1 MSKRL
6 YQYARV
12 LLVCLMVFGLMPMG
26 QARAA
31 EVTTF
36 MSRATVEPGAV
47 AAGESAVAT
56 AAVTSP
62 NTQTVIVDVEVF
74 DWIGRRV
81 HQQFYRDQSFV
92 AGETKTYDVPF
103 TLPVDALL
111 GDYSVRVLV
120 FSANMG
126 SLYHWNGNAGQF
138 RVTEPVGPLYLSTA
152 VTSTATA
159 VAGETVTVTSTVRSA
174 PARNMLVDIE
184 VFDSVGRRVHQQM
197 QDNQSFAAGE
207 TKDYSTTFTLPLD
220 ALEGTYT
227 VKVGL
232 FGAGMTTMLDWNDN
246 AAQFTVIDRDLY
258 TATATVSA
266 EKIMAGETIT
276 AAAEVTS
283 LVDREMNVVVGMYD
297 PYGRKVQEQ
306 VFENEMVAAGATR
319 QFPITWTSHEDESP
333 KGNYQVRISMHATD
347 RAHMY
352 LANNE
357 AATFYVDRIDP
368 YVASAVVTPAV
379 IRPGE
384 TVQVVASVRA
394 KETVD
399 ALIDIEIYDERN
411 HRVLQ
416 EVFDNQHLEAM
427 TPGEWT
433 VTWTPTA
440 GVQGGEY
447 TVKIGVFNPGWGIL
461 YFWQDIAATFTV
473 DSPVEYSAEV
483 TLSANTVQAGST
495 IDITTTYASEG
506 DVDVLLYA
514 EVENPSGA
522 RVYYEFIDNQHLA
535 PGQPV
540 TFPMTWAVPKSA
552 VSGTYKV
559 RLGVFNP
566 GWGIVYWW
574 ENNGAQFVVE
584 GGVVKPD
591 EPLPPPPQDPRLP
604 DHLGIGLAAYPSANG
619 LSGWMP
625 ESGVPWD
632 YAYQYLAGG
641 VNTGGGWSTWNP
653 NGTFASNYAKTAGE
667 QGVIPV
673 FTYYQMLHSYG
684 DCDYCEEPRRD
695 LANLNNP
702 QVMSQYFQDFI
713 LLLKR
718 LSAQTYDGVEGYGG
732 TAIIHV
738 EPDLSGY
745 AQHAVMRADRCFGFC
760 TGVGHDPSLLRAA
773 VASSGLE
780 EVADFPNTWQGFN
793 WALLHLRDLYA
804 PNVLLGFHVSGWG
817 TMQDVGG
824 STDPYMNAWAIG
836 EEIGAFAGASGV
848 TESPE
853 GVSTYDLIF
862 NDVSDRDA
870 GFYKYVLGRQ
880 NAFWDKTNQTFPNFH
895 RWEEFLSGVV
905 QTVQKPAMI
914 WQIPL
919 GNQYFATMNNTHRH
933 YQDNRAEYFFN
944 RIEELANVGIVGLL
958 FGSGD
963 NNNTTPYDSNGD
975 GVFNAAPFCTT
986 DGTSEGEVCNTNQSQ
1001 YPDDDGGYL
1010 RMRAGEYY
1018 QDPYILRQE

>member
-1 MSKRL
+1 M
-6 YQYARV
+6 
-12 LLVCLMVFGLMPMG
+12 VCLLLLGLLPAG

-31 EVTTF
+31 EAPTYA
-36 MSRATVEPGAV
+36 SRATIEPGSV
-47 AAGESAVAT
+47 AAGESVDI
-56 AAVTSP
+56 AAEVTSQVT
-62 NTQTVIVDVEVF
+62 NTMIVWVDVF
-74 DWIGRRV
+74 DWIGRQV
-81 HQQFYRDQSFV
+81 HHTEHKGQSFA
-92 AGETKTYDVPF
+92 AGETKTYDVAYTPA
-103 TLPVDALL
+103 LDALK
-111 GDYSVRVLV
+111 GDYTVRVLL
-120 FSANMG
+120 FSETMG
-126 SLYHWNGNAGQF
+126 ALYHWNGEAGKF
-138 RVTEPVGPLYLSTA
+138 RVTEPVGPLHLSTA
-152 VTSTATA
+152 AVSTNTA
-159 VAGETVTVTSTVRSA
+159 VAGDTVTVTATVKSA
-174 PARNMLVDIE
+174 VAKTMLVDVE
-184 VFDSVGRRVHQQM
+184 VYDSVGRRVHQEM
-197 QDNQSFAAGE
+197 MDNQVFEAGE
-207 TKDYSTTFTLPLD
+207 TKDYSTAFTLPLD
-220 ALEGTYT
+220 ALKGTYT

-232 FGAGMTTMLDWNDN
+232 FGAGMSTMLDWNN
-246 AAQFTVIDRDLY
+246 SAAQFTVTDRNLY

-266 EKIMAGETIT
+266 AKILAGETVT
-276 AAAEVTS
+276 ATAEVSS
-283 LVDREMNVVVGMYD
+283 LVDREMNVVVGLYD
-297 PYGRKVQEQ
+297 PYGQQVQERR
-306 VFENEMVAAGATR
+306 FDGEMVLAGVPR
-319 QFPITWTSHEDESP
+319 QFPVTWASHEDDSP
-333 KGNYQVRISMHATD
+333 KGDYQVRISLHATD

-368 YVASAVVTPAV
+368 YVASATVAPAV

-427 TPGEWT
+427 TPQEWS
-433 VTWTPTA
+433 VSWTPTA

-473 DSPVEYSAEV
+473 DSPVEYSADV
-483 TLSANTVQAGST
+483 TVSAGTVQAGET
-495 IDITTTYASEG
+495 IDIAATFASEG
-506 DVDVLLYA
+506 AVDVLLYA
-514 EVENPSGA
+514 EVRNPSGA
-522 RVYYEFIDNQHLA
+522 RVYYDFIDNQHLA

-540 TFPMTWAVPKSA
+540 TFPTTWAVPRSA
-552 VSGTYKV
+552 ASGTYKV

-566 GWGIVYWW
+566 GWGILYWW
-574 ENNGAQFVVE
+574 ENDGAEFVVE
-584 GGVVKPD
+584 GGAEKPD

-604 DHLGIGLAAYPSANG
+604 AHLGIGLAAYPSQNG
-619 LSGWMP
+619 LTGWMP

-641 VNTGGGWSTWNP
+641 VNTGGGWAHWNR
-653 NGTFASNYAKTAGE
+653 NGTFASNYAKLAGE
-667 QGVIPV
+667 QGAIPV

-702 QVMSQYFQDFI
+702 QVMEQYFQDFI

-718 LSAQTYDGVEGYGG
+718 LSAETYDGVEGYGG

-745 AQHAVMRADRCFGFC
+745 AQHAVMRADRCFGYC
-760 TGVGHDPSLLRAA
+760 DGVGHDPSLLRAA
-773 VASSGLE
+773 VANSGVP

-848 TESPE
+848 TDSPE

-862 NDVSDRDA
+862 NDVADRDA

-880 NAFWDKTNQTFPNFH
+880 HAFWDKTNQSFPNFH

-905 QTVQKPAMI
+905 QTVQKPAVI

-933 YQDNRAEYFFN
+933 YQDNRAEYFFDH
-944 RIEELANVGIVGLL
+944 IEELAKVGIVGLL

-963 NNNTTPYDSNGD
+963 DNNSTHFDSRGD
-975 GVFNAAPFCTT
+975 GVFNAEPICTT
-986 DGTSEGEVCNTNQSQ
+986 DGTSEGQVCNDHLSA

-1018 QDPYILRQE
+1018 LDPYLLR